1 MNILLELHFLIRF
14 KTVLKIG
21 AKNWASCI
29 SCCQKNCSEQARFV
43 RMIHT
48 SKVNGPCIH
57 LYLAVNEN
65 CNVSTCIHELASY
78 QTRKTK
84 RFLIQHQ

>member
-1 MNILLELHFLIRF
+1 MNILLELHLLICF

-29 SCCQKNCSEQARFV
+29 SCCQKNCSKQARFV
-43 RMIHT
+43 RMIHI
-48 SKVNGPCIH
+48 SKVNGPYIH
-57 LYLAVNEN
+57 LFAVNEH
-65 CNVSTCIHELASY
+65 CDVSTCIHELASY